1 MSVNLLKEQRS
12 QHDLIWLC
20 FHVHDGSLPIIHER
34 REVVASHGD
43 RKQISHAVDASL
55 DVCHLVKLEDEPQDL
70 ATFEV
75 LFLEGILFLLK
86 VDSAT
91 KFTCGDSRKGG
102 IELGIK

>member
-1 MSVNLLKEQRS
+1 MQ
-12 QHDLIWLC
+12 
-20 FHVHDGSLPIIHER
+20 
-34 REVVASHGD
+34 
-43 RKQISHAVDASL
+43 KQISHAVNASL

-91 KFTCGDSRKGG
+91 KFARRNSRKGG
-102 IELGIK
+102 IEFGIQRWEHSTVGQVLNAPGFLDFKKPFEAFVWCS